1 MNDNLFTQMIY
12 RIIFCVISGLACVL
26 TLGYFTQIHGTDYF
40 TVSNDFWQYYTNISN
55 YFCFGVGVA
64 VCAATVKKVKAGE
77 TRGFVNC
84 CRTLKF
90 CTTVMILVTFLVYAA
105 LLGDLGSWSFW
116 NALGNLT
123 YHVSVPIL
131 FIVDWALF
139 DEHKSVKILDPLKSW
154 IIPLIYVVYIL
165 IYGAIYEEATG
176 AEFSYPYFFLDVNE
190 LGYGGV
196 CVWVVIL
203 LLIFAVLSYLMF
215 LYDKL
220 VKDENGKWKLDFK
233 KLKLI

>member
-1 MNDNLFTQMIY
+1 MNDNLYTQMIY
-12 RIIFCVISGLACVL
+12 RIIFCVISALACVL
-26 TLGYFTQIHGTDYF
+26 TLGYFTNVYGTDHF
-40 TVSNDFWQYYTNISN
+40 TISNDFWLFYTNISN

-64 VCAATVKKVKAGE
+64 TCAATVKKVKSGE
-77 TRGFVNC
+77 TRGFVSC

-90 CTTVMILVTFLVYAA
+90 CSTVMIMVTFLVYAA

-123 YHVSVPIL
+123 YHVAVPIL

-139 DEHKSVKILDPLKSW
+139 DEHKTVRILDPLKSW
-154 IIPLIYVVYIL
+154 IIPLVYVVYIL
-165 IYGAIYEEATG
+165 IYGAIYKAAAGKQFE
-176 AEFSYPYFFLDVNE
+176 YPYFFLDVNE

-196 CVWVVIL
+196 CLWVFIL
-203 LLIFAVLSYLMF
+203 LVIFAALSYLMF
-215 LYDKL
+215 VYDKL

-233 KLKLI
+233 DLKLI

>member
-1 MNDNLFTQMIY
+1 MNDNLYTQMIY
-12 RIIFCVISGLACVL
+12 RIVFCVLSALACVL
-26 TLGYFTQIHGTDYF
+26 TLGYFDQIYGSETF
-40 TVSNDFWQYYTNISN
+40 TFSNDFWLFYTHISN

-64 VCAATVKKVKAGE
+64 VCAATVKKVKNGE
-77 TRGFVNC
+77 THGFVNC

-90 CTTVMILVTFLVYAA
+90 CSTVMIMVTFLVYVS
-105 LLGDLGSWSFW
+105 LLGDLGSWKFW

-123 YHVSVPIL
+123 YHVAVPIL

-139 DEHKSVKILDPLKSW
+139 DEHKTVKILDPLKSW

-165 IYGAIYEEATG
+165 VYGAIAQAVTG
-176 AEFSYPYFFLDVNE
+176 KPFEYPYFFLNVNK

-196 CVWVVIL
+196 CVWVLIL
-203 LLIFAVLSYLMF
+203 LLIFAALSYLMF
-215 LYDKL
+215 VYDKL

-233 KLKLI
+233 NLKLI

>member
-12 RIIFCVISGLACVL
+12 RIVFCVISALACVL
-26 TLGYFTQIHGTDYF
+26 TLGYFTHTFGNDSF
-40 TVSNDFWQYYTNISN
+40 TFSNDFWLFYTNISN

-64 VCAATVKKVKAGE
+64 TCAATVKRVKGGE
-77 TRGFVNC
+77 TRGFVSPC
-84 CRTLKF
+84 KTLKF
-90 CTTVMILVTFLVYAA
+90 CTTVMILVTFLVYVS

-123 YHVSVPIL
+123 YHVAVPIL

-139 DEHKSVKILDPLKSW
+139 DEHKSVKILDPLKAW
-154 IIPLIYVVYIL
+154 IIPLAYVVYIL
-165 IYGAIYEEATG
+165 IYGAVFKAATG
-176 AEFSYPYFFLDVNE
+176 NEFSYPYFFLNVNK

-203 LLIFAVLSYLMF
+203 LLIFAVLSYIMF
-215 LYDKL
+215 IYDKL

-233 KLKLI
+233 GIKLI

>member
-12 RIIFCVISGLACVL
+12 RIVFCVISALACVL
-26 TLGYFTQIHGTDYF
+26 TLGYFTEVYGSETFSI
-40 TVSNDFWQYYTNISN
+40 SNNFWHFYTNISN

-64 VCAATVKKVKAGE
+64 VCAATVKKVKNGE
-77 TRGFVNC
+77 THGFVNC

-90 CTTVMILVTFLVYAA
+90 CTTVMIMVTFLVYVS
-105 LLGDLGSWSFW
+105 LLGDLGSWKFW
-116 NALGNLT
+116 NSLGNLT
-123 YHVSVPIL
+123 YHVAVPIL

-139 DEHKSVKILDPLKSW
+139 DEHKTVRILDPLKSW

-165 IYGAIYEEATG
+165 IYGAIAQKVTG
-176 AEFSYPYFFLDVNE
+176 EQFEYPYFFLNVNK

-196 CVWVVIL
+196 CVWVLIL
-203 LLIFAVLSYLMF
+203 LLIFAALSYLLF
-215 LYDKL
+215 IYDKL

-233 KLKLI
+233 NLKLI

>member
-1 MNDNLFTQMIY
+1 MIY
-12 RIIFCVISGLACVL
+12 RIVFCVISALACVL
-26 TLGYFTQIHGTDYF
+26 TLGYFRQVYGAETF
-40 TVSNDFWQYYTNISN
+40 TFSNDFWLFYTNISN

-64 VCAATVKKVKAGE
+64 VCAATVKKVKNGE

-90 CTTVMILVTFLVYAA
+90 CTTVMIMVTFLVYVS
-105 LLGDLGSWSFW
+105 LLGDLGSWRFW

-123 YHVSVPIL
+123 YHVAVPIL

-154 IIPLIYVVYIL
+154 FIPLVYVAYIL
-165 IYGAIYEEATG
+165 IYGAIAQAATG
-176 AEFSYPYFFLDVNE
+176 KPFEYPYFFLNVNK

-196 CVWVVIL
+196 CIWVLVL
-203 LLIFAVLSYLMF
+203 LLIFAALSYLMF

-233 KLKLI
+233 NLKLI